1 MGTKLPR
8 ELTGTAVAKPGD
20 VDSQLAAYELA
31 NLRLDTAAEKL
42 GVFIGARTFQPV
54 VHAQGRANGHDIV
67 IVTAPVLDTG
77 SDELANSSPA
87 DRFDEQDHQ

>member
-20 VDSQLAAYELA
+20 TDSQLKAFELA
-31 NLRLDTAAEKL
+31 NLRLQTAAEKL
-42 GVFIGARTFQPV
+42 GVFIGQPTFQEI
-54 VHAQGRANGHDIV
+54 VHANGRAGGHDIV

-77 SDELANSSPA
+77 TDEKVDHTRRP
-87 DRFDEQDHQ
+87 DEQDQQ